1 MKSTKV
7 EILVVINPLCVWK
20 NVSPSIFGFPLSTK
34 GLNTCST
41 RKNNLNGCQCDIL
54 SFMIYTHLGVTF
66 MTVK

>member
-41 RKNNLNGCQCDIL
+41 RKNNLNGCQCDI
-54 SFMIYTHLGVTF
+54 
-66 MTVK
+66 